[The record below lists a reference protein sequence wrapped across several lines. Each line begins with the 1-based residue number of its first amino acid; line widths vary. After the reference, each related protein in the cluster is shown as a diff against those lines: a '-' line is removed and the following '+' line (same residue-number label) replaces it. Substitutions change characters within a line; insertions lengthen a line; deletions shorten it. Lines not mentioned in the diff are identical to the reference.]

1 MIAPTPTPK
10 IISFPLG
17 GRNAE
22 APRPSLTPV
31 LDVMPTVESRLKE
44 LAVIA
49 PQGTVSV
56 LFIRTDEVDSYQFE
70 RLGIMLWRYLRPT
83 DTLHRAT
90 EDAWAIVLQGAGTR
104 TAATTA
110 ARIEFELNHRMDAPA
125 IEVGVATGT
134 GANSTTLVAAAAMS
148 FPEVG

>member
-1 MIAPTPTPK
+1 MIAPTPIPK

-17 GRNAE
+17 RRSPE
-22 APRPSLTPV
+22 PTVPSLTPV
-31 LDVMPTVESRLKE
+31 LDAMPTVEARLEE

-56 LFIRTDEVDSYQFE
+56 LYIRTDEADSYHFE

-90 EDAWAIVLQGAGTR
+90 ENAWAIVLQGAGTR
-104 TAATTA
+104 TAATIA
-110 ARIEFELNHRMDAPA
+110 ARIEFELNHRMAAPA

-134 GANSTTLVAAAAMS
+134 GANSTALVTAAAMS

>member
-1 MIAPTPTPK
+1 MLAPTRTPK
-10 IISFPLG
+10 IISFPI
-17 GRNAE
+17 GRRSAE
-22 APRPSLTPV
+22 PVAPSLTPV
-31 LDVMPTVESRLKE
+31 LDVMPTVESRLEE

-56 LFIRTDEVDSYQFE
+56 LFIRTDEPDSYQFE

-83 DTLHRAT
+83 DSLHRAT

-104 TAATTA
+104 TAATIA
-110 ARIEFELNHRMDAPA
+110 ARIEFELNHRTDAPA

-134 GANSTTLVAAAAMS
+134 GANSTALVAAAAMS